1 MISASEDIVSFTAV
15 HHRFGDN
22 IAVDNL
28 DLQIKR
34 GERVAILG
42 RTGAGKSTVLNL
54 LIGNLSPTSG
64 TVRVAGHDPYAEHK
78 TLRGLIGMAFQAP
91 RLLPWRTALAN
102 VAVGQEIAGV
112 DKVARERNAR
122 HWLDKMHLSDAY
134 DLVPSQLSG
143 GMRQRVSL
151 ARAFAID
158 PALILLDESFSA
170 LDEVTA
176 RVLRDDFVKVADEAQ
191 KTALIVTH
199 NIEEAFLM
207 AHRVLLLGR
216 PARILAE
223 YITADEPSVG
233 TTEFTQLRE
242 RIREHMSSAE
252 GGISA
257 YA

>member
-1 MISASEDIVSFTAV
+1 MNTSDTIVDFDAV

-22 IAVDNL
+22 VAVERL
-28 DLQIKR
+28 KLKIHR

-42 RTGAGKSTVLNL
+42 RTGAGKSTILNL
-54 LIGNLSPTSG
+54 LVGNYAPTNG
-64 TVRVAGHDPYAEHK
+64 TVRIDGLDPFAQHK
-78 TLRGLIGMAFQAP
+78 RLRGVIGMAYQAP
-91 RLLPWRTALAN
+91 RLLPWRTALEN

-112 DKVARERNAR
+112 GKAERERNAR
-122 HWLDKMHLSDAY
+122 AWLEKMHLADSC
-134 DLVPSQLSG
+134 DLTPSQLSG

-176 RVLRDDFVKVADEAQ
+176 RVLREDFIQVADEEE
-191 KTALIVTH
+191 KTAMIVTH
-199 NIEEAFLM
+199 NIEEAFQI

-223 YITADEPSVG
+223 YQTEREPKVG
-233 TTEFTQLRE
+233 TTEFTELRAQ
-242 RIREHMSSAE
+242 IRRLMLSPE
-252 GGISA
+252 GGLSA

>member
-1 MISASEDIVSFTAV
+1 MNAKNIIVNFEDV
-15 HHRFGDN
+15 HHAFGDN
-22 IAVDNL
+22 IAIERFNFK
-28 DLQIKR
+28 IHR

-42 RTGAGKSTVLNL
+42 RTGAGKSTILNL
-54 LIGNLSPTSG
+54 LVGNFAPTEG
-64 TVRVAGHDPYAEHK
+64 TVRIDGIDPYAQHK
-78 TLRGLIGMAFQAP
+78 DLRGIIGMAYQAP
-91 RLLPWRTALAN
+91 RLLPWRTAVEN

-112 DKVARERNAR
+112 DKAKREENAR
-122 HWLDKMHLSDAY
+122 RWLDKMHLEDAY

-158 PALILLDESFSA
+158 PALVLLDESFSA

-176 RVLRDDFVKVADEAQ
+176 RVLRDDFLKVANEEK
-191 KTALIVTH
+191 KTAMIVTH
-199 NIEEAFLM
+199 NIEEAFQM

-223 YITADEPSVG
+223 YDTANEPRVG
-233 TTEFTQLRE
+233 TTEFTALRE
-242 RIREHMSSAE
+242 KIRDLMLSLE

-257 YA
+257 YD